1 MDKNITRLKNRNITG
16 LESENII
23 ELKNKNITEVGNGN
37 IIELK
42 NINKIYGKIMKTQVL
57 FDINVAFKEKSF
69 NSIIGE
75 SGCGKSTMLN
85 IMGTL
90 DKPTNG
96 EVYIDGQRTDLMTDD
111 ELAETRNQK
120 IGFIFQ
126 FHYLLPDFTALENVL
141 IPYMIKNVKPP
152 KEVQERALEL
162 LELVGLSKVKDNL
175 ATNMSGGQQQRAA
188 IARALINNPR
198 IILADEPTGNLDS
211 QSTENVYGIMREM
224 NEKFKTTFIII
235 THDKRIAD
243 RADRVLEI
251 SDGKIFSDKNN

>member
-1 MDKNITRLKNRNITG
+1 MDK
-16 LESENII
+16 
-23 ELKNKNITEVGNGN
+23 N

-42 NINKIYGKIMKTQVL
+42 NISKIYGNTTKTQVL

-75 SGCGKSTMLN
+75 SGSGKSTMLN

-96 EVYIDGQRTDLMTDD
+96 EVYIDGYRADLMSKDQ
-111 ELAETRNQK
+111 LADVRNDK

-126 FHYLLPDFTALENVL
+126 FHYLLSDFTALENVL
-141 IPYMIKNVKPP
+141 IPYMIKNAKPP
-152 KEVQERALEL
+152 KEIKERAIEL
-162 LELVGLSKVKDNL
+162 LHLVGLDKVKNNL
-175 ATNMSGGQQQRAA
+175 ANNMSGGQQQRAA
-188 IARALINNPR
+188 IARALINNPK

-211 QSTENVYGIMREM
+211 QSTENIYEIMREI

-235 THDKRIAD
+235 THDKRIAERTD
-243 RADRVLEI
+243 RIIEI
-251 SDGKIFSDKNN
+251 SDGKIVADINKKY